1 MKKLILSI
9 AAIFVIGAAA
19 FAQEKD
25 YSTVDIGFTFP
36 VTIQENKNY
45 NDAYS
50 STKAFGIYAEY
61 YEDFTPMFGITTH
74 GFLYFA
80 GHPDFYLNGHEVA
93 TFNGI
98 FYSDD
103 IIFPLG
109 VSVNLMPTLNI
120 PIGSIVEL
128 RFGAGIGFT
137 YRAALYDIPGDQ
149 IQTSQ
154 WLFAIPVMAAVQLN
168 FTDFIGLKAGCDVQF
183 TFAGFEQIEDYD
195 QTETIDAFTTTILP
209 YVGVVFMF

>member
-36 VTIQENKNY
+36 VTIYEDNNY
-45 NDAYS
+45 SDAYM

-80 GHPDFYLNGHEVA
+80 GHPDFYMNGDKIS
-93 TFNGI
+93 TLD
-98 FYSDD
+98 YLTY
-103 IIFPLG
+103 PLG
-109 VSVNLMPTLNI
+109 ISVNLMPTLNI

-137 YRAALYDIPGDQ
+137 YRAVLEDTTAGQLNI
-149 IQTSQ
+149 SQ
-154 WLFAIPVMAAVQLN
+154 WLFAIPVMAAVQVN

-183 TFAGFEQIEDYD
+183 TFAGFEQYEDYD
-195 QTETIDAFTTTILP
+195 RTETIDAFSTTILP
-209 YVGVVFMF
+209 YIGVVFMF

>member
-36 VTIQENKNY
+36 VTIQESSVQDRY
-45 NDAYS
+45 Y

-80 GHPDFYLNGHEVA
+80 GHPDCYENGKKVYNTDAE
-93 TFNGI
+93 
-98 FYSDD
+98 D
-103 IIFPLG
+103 IIYPLG
-109 VSVNLMPTLNI
+109 ISVNLMPTLNI

-137 YRAALYDIPGDQ
+137 YRAVLWDTTVGQLNI
-149 IQTSQ
+149 SQ

>member
-36 VTIQENKNY
+36 VTIQADNDY
-45 NDAYS
+45 SDAYM

-80 GHPDFYLNGHEVA
+80 GHPDFYLNGDKVS
-93 TFNGI
+93 TLN
-98 FYSDD
+98 D
-103 IIFPLG
+103 ITYPLG

-154 WLFAIPVMAAVQLN
+154 WLFAIPVMAAVQVN

-183 TFAGFEQIEDYD
+183 TFAGFEQVEDYD